1 MPKRG
6 LWLKLVLGA
15 ALAALFLGR
24 WLAVATTG
32 RLWADAL
39 GVAEPHRDIAA
50 LRLALDAAGFVLAA
64 AWCIG
69 NVYLVY
75 RQIGSVQVPRRLGN
89 LEIAESVPR
98 KYLLAGAVAIG
109 AILALALS
117 HDTGAWWLQ
126 RALVESKL
134 VVGIQDP
141 VLNRDVSFYL
151 FRLPWSRVVH
161 GYVLLLVGVVLGLVA
176 LLYGAIG
183 AVRWEE
189 RRVVCTDLARR
200 HLAVL
205 LAVLALVL
213 AWGYRL
219 EPAELVGGLHNVK
232 YDAVLTG
239 VRIPVAHVLG
249 ALAVIVAV
257 VSLLWLAVE
266 RGGLVGAAW
275 LALLL
280 VSFLGHYVLPGF
292 VGAARGSEGRRSR
305 ELETFATQFLRRA
318 FALGVDTVPLQL
330 AVPDDAF
337 VARHAPVL
345 ERAPVWEEFAA
356 SHVLR
361 LADGRPAPDPRSA
374 DVVFETS
381 LAAYPGAGGRDVP
394 VLLGVRETDTARAR
408 AVDRDLS
415 WERRHGEPFGSAI
428 GAVAIQAAA
437 ATDDGMPLY
446 IAHLDHPD
454 SAVAQP
460 TDLALRNDTVWFA
473 PGFTDFAITPPDHL
487 AGIVAGGLWRRLA
500 LAWTLQAPRLLTSAA
515 VGRATV
521 VLAYRAVGARLARFA
536 PFARFGAAYPVVAGE
551 RLLWLASG
559 YVSAEAFPLSQ
570 RITWR
575 GDDVRYLRAGLL
587 GLVDAHTGATEL
599 FLLPDADPLSRAW
612 AALLPG
618 LVQRASAIPPAVL
631 RHVRYPHEQFIKQVA
646 LLRAEAGRARPAEPF
661 WWVGPAPGDSAV
673 RLRLRAVDE
682 VLREPRVAAVIEGTM
697 RQGVQRLTALAYPQP
712 YVLPGPSELAREFRS
727 EPTRDSV
734 IEGTVRLVPFADGA
748 VALQAFYADS
758 GALVGVALGWRG
770 AVGRGRSLAEA
781 VGRVQPVAPPV
792 APAGAADALAAARA
806 AFRRL
811 DSARAAGDWKAF
823 GDAWESLQRALAGN
837 RDSNP

>member
-6 LWLKLVLGA
+6 LWLKLTLGV
-15 ALAALFLGR
+15 ALAALFVGR
-24 WLAVATTG
+24 WLALTTTNG
-32 RLWADAL
+32 LWADAL
-39 GVAEPHRDIAA
+39 GVAEPHGDIAA
-50 LRLALDAAGFVLAA
+50 LRLALGAAGFVIAA
-64 AWCIG
+64 VWCIG
-69 NVYLVY
+69 NVYVVY

-89 LEIAESVPR
+89 LEIVESVPR

-109 AILALALS
+109 AVLALALS

-126 RALVESKL
+126 RALVESKV
-134 VVGIQDP
+134 VVGVQDP
-141 VLNRDVSFYL
+141 VLHRDVSYYL
-151 FRLPWSRVVH
+151 FRLPWSRVAH

-183 AVRWEE
+183 AVRWAE
-189 RRVVCTDLARR
+189 RRLVCTDLARR

-219 EPAELVGGLHNVK
+219 EPAELVGGLLNVP

-249 ALAVIVAV
+249 VLALIVAA

-266 RGGLVGAAW
+266 RGAMVGTAW

-292 VGAARGSEGRRSR
+292 VAAARGSEGRRSQ
-305 ELETFATQFLRRA
+305 ELETIATAFARRA
-318 FALGVDTVPLQL
+318 FALSADTVPLQL

-337 VARHAPVL
+337 LARHATVL
-345 ERAPVWEEFAA
+345 ERAPVWEPFAA
-356 SHVLR
+356 SQTLR
-361 LADGRPAPDPRSA
+361 LADVRPAPDPRSA

-381 LAAYPGAGGRDVP
+381 LATYPDASGRDVP
-394 VLLGVRETDTARAR
+394 VLLGVREPDTARAR

-437 ATDDGMPLY
+437 ATDQGMPRY
-446 IAHLDHPD
+446 VPRLDRPD
-454 SAVAQP
+454 STVAQP

-473 PGFTDFAITPPDHL
+473 PGLTDFAITPPDHL

-500 LAWTLQAPRLLTSAA
+500 LAWALQAPRLLTSAA
-515 VGRATV
+515 VGRATL
-521 VLAYRAVGARLARFA
+521 VLSDRAIGARLARFA
-536 PFARFGAAYPVVAGE
+536 PFARFGAAYPVVADGT
-551 RLLWLASG
+551 LLWLAAG
-559 YVSAEAFPLSQ
+559 YVWAEAYPLSHSI
-570 RITWR
+570 RWR
-575 GDDVRYLRAGLL
+575 RDVVRYLHASLL
-587 GLVDAHTGATEL
+587 GVVDAHTGSTVL

-618 LVQRASAIPPAVL
+618 LVRPASAIPPAVL
-631 RHVRYPHEQFIKQVA
+631 PHIRYPHEQFTAQVA
-646 LLRAEAGRARPAEPF
+646 LLRAQAGRALPAEPF

-682 VLREPRVAAVIEGTM
+682 VLREPRVAAIIEGTM
-697 RQGVQRLTALAYPQP
+697 RQGFQRLTVLEYAQP
-712 YVLPGPSELAREFRS
+712 YVLPGPSELAREFRTA
-727 EPTRDSV
+727 PTQGDA
-734 IEGTVRLVPFADGA
+734 IPGTVRLIPFADGA
-748 VALQAFYADS
+748 VALQTFYADS
-758 GALVGVALGWRG
+758 GAVAGVALGWRG
-770 AVGRGRSLAEA
+770 AVGWGRSLAEA
-781 VGRVQPVAPPV
+781 LGGVRPVT
-792 APAGAADALAAARA
+792 PAVVLPRAVDALAAARD

-811 DSARAAGDWKAF
+811 DSARAVGDWKAF
-823 GDAWESLQRALAGN
+823 GDAWDSLERALRRS
-837 RDSNP
+837 RDSSP

>member
-15 ALAALFLGR
+15 ALAALFVGR
-24 WLAVATTG
+24 WLAVAATG

-39 GVAEPHRDIAA
+39 GVAEPHGDIAA
-50 LRLALDAAGFVLAA
+50 LRLALDAAGLVIAA

-69 NVYLVY
+69 NVYVVY

-89 LEIAESVPR
+89 LEIVESVPR
-98 KYLLAGAVAIG
+98 KYLLGGAVAIG
-109 AILALALS
+109 TILALALS
-117 HDTGAWWLQ
+117 HDTGAWWLE
-126 RALVESKL
+126 RALVESNV

-141 VLNRDVSFYL
+141 VLHRDVSFYL
-151 FRLPWSRVVH
+151 FRLPWSRVAH

-183 AVRWEE
+183 AIRWEE
-189 RRVVCTDLARR
+189 RRLVYTDLARR

-205 LAVLALVL
+205 LTVLALVL

-219 EPAELVGGLHNVK
+219 EPAELVGGLRNVK

-249 ALAVIVAV
+249 ALALIVAV
-257 VSLLWLAVE
+257 MSLLWLAVE
-266 RGGLVGAAW
+266 RGAVVGAAW

-280 VSFLGHYVLPGF
+280 ASFVGHYVLPGF

-305 ELETFATQFLRRA
+305 ELEAAAAAFTDSA
-318 FALGVDTVPLQL
+318 FALGGDTVHLQL
-330 AVPDDAF
+330 AMPDDAF
-337 VARHAPVL
+337 VARHAAVL
-345 ERAPVWEEFAA
+345 QQAPVWEA
-356 SHVLR
+356 SGAIPALR
-361 LADGRPAPDPRSA
+361 LTDARPVPDPRSA
-374 DVVFETS
+374 DAVFETS
-381 LAAYPGAGGRDVP
+381 LAVYARAGGRPVP

-415 WERRHGEPFGSAI
+415 WERRHGEPFGFAI
-428 GAVAIQAAA
+428 GAVAIDAAA
-437 ATDDGMPLY
+437 ATDQGMPLY
-446 IAHLDHPD
+446 VPRLDRPD

-473 PGFTDFAITPPDHL
+473 PGLTDFAITPPDHL
-487 AGIVAGGLWRRLA
+487 AGIVAGGVWRRLA

-515 VGRATV
+515 VGRATI
-521 VLAYRAVGARLARFA
+521 VLADRAIGTRLARYA
-536 PFARFGAAYPVVAGE
+536 PFARFDPAYPVVADG

-559 YVSAEAFPLSQ
+559 YVSAEAFPLSR

-612 AALLPG
+612 ATLLPG
-618 LVQRASAIPPAVL
+618 LVKQASAIPPAVL
-631 RHVRYPHEQFIKQVA
+631 RHVRYPYEQFLEQVK
-646 LLRAEAGRARPAEPF
+646 LLRAEPGRARPAEPF

-682 VLREPRVAAVIEGTM
+682 VLLEPRVAGIIEGTM
-697 RQGVQRLTALAYPQP
+697 RQGVQRLTVLAYPQP
-712 YVLPGPSELAREFRS
+712 YVLPGPSELAREFRT
-727 EPTRDSV
+727 EPTRDTV
-734 IEGTVRLVPFADGA
+734 VEGIVRIVPFADGA
-748 VALQAFYADS
+748 VALQAFYAS
-758 GALVGVALGWRG
+758 GTLAEVALGWRG

-781 VGRVQPVAPPV
+781 MGRVQPVVPPM

-823 GDAWESLQRALAGN
+823 GDAWESLQRALAAN
-837 RDSNP
+837 RDTSP